1 MSAGG
6 CFTLREA
13 AAEVSKALKQTGKGN
28 GSITAQGLRKWVLQG
43 HSPYDWEMTAHF
55 GRVMRF
61 PAGLERR
68 AVETW
73 CRGLA
78 GCFTKQGDEA
88 RAFSAVLD
96 ELALCKVLHEYREA
110 RRPCGYLTFD
120 GWARALLAFVRGG
133 GV

>member
-13 AAEVSKALKQTGKGN
+13 AAEVSKVLKQTGKGN

-55 GRVMRF
+55 GKVTRF
-61 PAGLERR
+61 PEGLERR

-73 CRGLA
+73 CKCFLA
-78 GCFTKQGDEA
+78 CFGTGRNDA
-88 RAFSAVLD
+88 RYGIVE
-96 ELALCKVLHEYREA
+96 ELFLSRILNEYREA